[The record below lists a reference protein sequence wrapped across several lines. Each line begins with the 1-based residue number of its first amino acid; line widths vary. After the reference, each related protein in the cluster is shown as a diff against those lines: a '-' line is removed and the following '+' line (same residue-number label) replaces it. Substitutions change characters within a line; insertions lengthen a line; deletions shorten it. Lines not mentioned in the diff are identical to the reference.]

1 MGDGPAWTTWV
12 LCQRGSGG
20 WCAKVS
26 GVGGILKAVALV
38 ILEEILG

>member
-12 LCQRGSGG
+12 LQQRGSGG
-20 WCAKVS
+20 CCANMS
-26 GVGGILKAVALV
+26 GMGGIQKSVALV